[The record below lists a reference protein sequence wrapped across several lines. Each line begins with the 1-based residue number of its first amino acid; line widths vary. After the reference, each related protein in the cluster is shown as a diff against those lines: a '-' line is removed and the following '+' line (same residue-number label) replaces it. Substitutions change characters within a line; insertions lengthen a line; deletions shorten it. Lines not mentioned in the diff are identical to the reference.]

1 MAMEMEL
8 TQVSQLLA
16 WLESERKKDK
26 ALLATLEERIQGLAV
41 EMQQQARRMQE
52 LDASLAAAK
61 ALLSKVNQIDRILD
75 EYKVET
81 RALLERRD
89 EERKKGERE
98 AVRLRAVEIE
108 ELHRAI
114 GEIKKELPRIGRL
127 EEEMPTRRAE
137 EKRLGDQV
145 KQVILQAELALKQ
158 LEEHTR
164 GIPYLEEGR
173 RQDNKRIGQLEGET
187 VEHSKR
193 LETLAGKLQLL
204 EDALS
209 KIPPKFDPLYE
220 LLNARDKTIEEI
232 RVMEFR
238 RQQQM
243 SAWEEELARFR
254 AQMTDYGDVVA
265 HLREQS
271 QVNLKAA
278 SDLAAFQERLRQRTA
293 EIAEIERI
301 FENRIKRMLEE
312 TQVGDE
318 KRWQKYTTR
327 VDERW
332 HDHDRLHAEQVSR
345 VDRLEAALDPIMD
358 AIGEMRRKNEELV
371 HHLIDFGTSLA
382 ETRKSTLPN
391 VSVPPATSPEDGLG
405 IPDPRG
411 RKRS

>member
-1 MAMEMEL
+1 MAMKMEL

-41 EMQQQARRMQE
+41 ELQQQARRMQE
-52 LDASLAAAK
+52 LDASLAVAK
-61 ALLSKVNQIDRILD
+61 TLLSKVNQIDRILD
-75 EYKVET
+75 EYKLET

-98 AVRLRAVEIE
+98 AARLRAVEIE

-158 LEEHTR
+158 IEEHTR

-173 RQDNKRIGQLEGET
+173 RQDNRRIGQLEGET
-187 VEHSKR
+187 IEHSKR

-220 LLNARDKTIEEI
+220 LLKARDKTIEEI

-243 SAWEEELARFR
+243 SAWEEELAKFR
-254 AQMTDYGDVVA
+254 AQITDYGDVVA
-265 HLREQS
+265 HLREQA

-278 SDLAAFQERLRQRTA
+278 SDLAAFQERLRQRAA
-293 EIAEIERI
+293 EIAEVERI

-332 HDHDRLHAEQVSR
+332 HDHDRLNAEQVSR
-345 VDRLEAALDPIMD
+345 VDRLEAALDPITD
-358 AIGEMRRKNEELV
+358 AIDEIRHKHEELV
-371 HHLIDFGTSLA
+371 HYLVDFGTSLA
-382 ETRKSTLPN
+382 ETRKSTLPS

>member
-8 TQVSQLLA
+8 TQVSQLLT

-26 ALLATLEERIQGLAV
+26 ALLATLEERLQGLAV

-52 LDASLAAAK
+52 LDTSLAATK
-61 ALLSKVNQIDRILD
+61 PLLSKVNQIDRILD

-98 AVRLRAVEIE
+98 AARLRVVEIE

-173 RQDNKRIGQLEGET
+173 RQDNRRIGQLEGET

-204 EDALS
+204 EDALG

-220 LLNARDKTIEEI
+220 LINARDKTIEEI

-243 SAWEEELARFR
+243 SAWEEELAKFR
-254 AQMTDYGDVVA
+254 AQMTDYGDIVA

-278 SDLAAFQERLRQRTA
+278 SDLAAFQERLRQRAA
-293 EIAEIERI
+293 EIAEVERI
-301 FENRIKRMLEE
+301 FENRIKRVIEE
-312 TQVGDE
+312 AQVGDE

-327 VDERW
+327 IDERW
-332 HDHDRLHAEQVSR
+332 HDHDRLHAEQASR
-345 VDRLEAALDPIMD
+345 LDRLEAAPGPIMD
-358 AIGEMRRKNEELV
+358 AIDEMRRKNEELV

-382 ETRKSTLPN
+382 ETRKSTLPS

-405 IPDPRG
+405 IPNARG
-411 RKRS
+411 HKRS

>member
-8 TQVSQLLA
+8 TQISQLLA

-26 ALLATLEERIQGLAV
+26 ALLATLEERIQGVASGM
-41 EMQQQARRMQE
+41 EQQARRMQE
-52 LDASLAAAK
+52 LDTSLAAAK

-89 EERKKGERE
+89 EEHKKGERE
-98 AVRLRAVEIE
+98 AARLRAVEIE

-173 RQDNKRIGQLEGET
+173 RQDNRRIGQLEGET

-204 EDALS
+204 EDALG
-209 KIPPKFDPLYE
+209 KIPPKFDSLYE
-220 LLNARDKTIEEI
+220 LLSARDKTIEEI

-243 SAWEEELARFR
+243 SAWEEELTRFR

-265 HLREQS
+265 HLHEQA

-278 SDLAAFQERLRQRTA
+278 SDLAAFQERLRQRAA
-293 EIAEIERI
+293 EIAEVERI
-301 FENRIKRMLEE
+301 FENRIKRMMEE
-312 TQVGDE
+312 AQVGDE

-327 VDERW
+327 IDERW
-332 HDHDRLHAEQVSR
+332 HDHDRLNAEEVSR
-345 VDRLEAALDPIMD
+345 VDRLEAARDSIMA
-358 AIGEMRRKNEELV
+358 AIDELQRKHQELV
-371 HHLIDFGTSLA
+371 HHLVDFGTGLA

>member
-41 EMQQQARRMQE
+41 ELQQQARRMQE
-52 LDASLAAAK
+52 LDASLAVAK
-61 ALLSKVNQIDRILD
+61 TLLSKVNQIDRILD
-75 EYKVET
+75 EYKLET

-98 AVRLRAVEIE
+98 AARLRAVEIE

-145 KQVILQAELALKQ
+145 KHVILQAELALKQ

-173 RQDNKRIGQLEGET
+173 RQDNRRIAQLEGET

-193 LETLAGKLQLL
+193 LETLTGKLQLL

-209 KIPPKFDPLYE
+209 KIPPQFDPLYE
-220 LLNARDKTIEEI
+220 LLKARDKTIEEI

-243 SAWEEELARFR
+243 SAWEEELAKFR
-254 AQMTDYGDVVA
+254 AQITDYGDVVA
-265 HLREQS
+265 HLREQA

-278 SDLAAFQERLRQRTA
+278 SDLAAFQERLRQRAA
-293 EIAEIERI
+293 EIAEVERI

-332 HDHDRLHAEQVSR
+332 HDHDRLNAEQVSR
-345 VDRLEAALDPIMD
+345 VDRLEAALDPITD
-358 AIGEMRRKNEELV
+358 AIDEIRHKHEELV
-371 HHLIDFGTSLA
+371 HYLVDFGTSLA
-382 ETRKSTLPN
+382 ETRKSTLPS

>member
-26 ALLATLEERIQGLAV
+26 ALIATLEERMQGLAV
-41 EMQQQARRMQE
+41 ELQQQARRVQE
-52 LDASLAAAK
+52 VDTSLTATK
-61 ALLSKVNQIDRILD
+61 TILSKVNQIDRILD

-98 AVRLRAVEIE
+98 AARLRAVEIE

-127 EEEMPTRRAE
+127 EEEMPARRAE

-173 RQDNKRIGQLEGET
+173 RQDNRRIAQLEGET

-204 EDALS
+204 EDALG
-209 KIPPKFDPLYE
+209 KIPPKFDPLYD
-220 LLNARDKTIEEI
+220 LINARDKTIEEI

-243 SAWEEELARFR
+243 SAWEEELAKFR
-254 AQMTDYGDVVA
+254 AQMTDYGDIVA

-278 SDLAAFQERLRQRTA
+278 SDLAAFQERLRQRAA
-293 EIAEIERI
+293 EIAEVERI
-301 FENRIKRMLEE
+301 FENRIKRVIEE
-312 TQVGDE
+312 AQVGDD

-327 VDERW
+327 IDERW
-332 HDHDRLHAEQVSR
+332 HDHDRLHAEQASR
-345 VDRLEAALDPIMD
+345 LDRLEAAPGPIMD
-358 AIGEMRRKNEELV
+358 AIDEMRRKNEELV

-382 ETRKSTLPN
+382 ETRKSTLPS

>member
-26 ALLATLEERIQGLAV
+26 ALLATLEERIQGLAG
-41 EMQQQARRMQE
+41 EAQQQARRIQE
-52 LDASLAAAK
+52 LDASLAAARTV
-61 ALLSKVNQIDRILD
+61 LSKVNQIDRILD
-75 EYKVET
+75 EYKAET
-81 RALLERRD
+81 KALLERRD

-98 AVRLRAVEIE
+98 AARLRAVEVE

-145 KQVILQAELALKQ
+145 KQVTLQAELAMKQ

-173 RQDNKRIGQLEGET
+173 RQDNRRIGHLEGEA

-204 EDALS
+204 EDALG
-209 KIPPKFDPLYE
+209 KILPRFDPLNE
-220 LLNARDKTIEEI
+220 RLNAQDKTIEEI

-243 SAWEEELARFR
+243 SAWEEELVKFR
-254 AQMTDYGDVVA
+254 AQMTDYGDVLA
-265 HLREQS
+265 RLREQA
-271 QVNLKAA
+271 QVNQKAA
-278 SDLAAFQERLRQRTA
+278 SDLAAFQETLRQRAA
-293 EIAEIERI
+293 EIAEVERI
-301 FENRIKRMLEE
+301 FEGRIKRMLEE
-312 TQVGDE
+312 AQVGDE

-332 HDHDRLHAEQVSR
+332 HDHDRANAEQIGR
-345 VDRLEAALDPIMD
+345 VERLEAARDSIMD
-358 AIGEMRRKNEELV
+358 AIDEMRRSHEELV

-382 ETRKSTLPN
+382 ETRKSTLPS
-391 VSVPPATSPEDGLG
+391 VSVPPASSPEDGLG
-405 IPDPRG
+405 IPGYKP
-411 RKRS
+411 RKRG

>member
-52 LDASLAAAK
+52 LDTSLAAAK

-173 RQDNKRIGQLEGET
+173 RQDNRRIGQLEGET
-187 VEHSKR
+187 IEHSKR

-204 EDALS
+204 EDALG

-220 LLNARDKTIEEI
+220 LINARDKTIEEI

-243 SAWEEELARFR
+243 SAWEEELTRFR

-278 SDLAAFQERLRQRTA
+278 SDLAAFQERLRQRAA
-293 EIAEIERI
+293 EIAEVERI
-301 FENRIKRMLEE
+301 FENRIKRVLEE
-312 TQVGDE
+312 AQVGDE

-332 HDHDRLHAEQVSR
+332 HDHDRLNAEQVSR
-345 VDRLEAALDPIMD
+345 VDHLEAALDPIKD
-358 AIGEMRRKNEELV
+358 AIGEIRRKHEELV
-371 HHLIDFGTSLA
+371 HYLVDFGTSLA